1 MARFGRVVT
10 AMVTPFDGD
19 GALDL
24 DGVRRLAKWLQENG
38 NDGLVVGGT
47 TGEAST
53 LTDEEKLALF
63 AATAEAVTIPVIAGT
78 GTNDTA
84 HSIKLTSQ
92 ASKLGIAGILAVGP
106 YYNRPSQAGI
116 EAHMRAICGATSLPV
131 VVYDIPVRTGRKIS
145 TATLL
150 KLAREVK
157 NLAALKDAANNP
169 AETAILMSQAPSGF
183 DLYSGEDG
191 LTLPLMAIGA
201 CGVIGVAT
209 HWSAIDHQEMFACW
223 EKGDVVGARRVNS
236 RLLESF
242 SFESGD
248 DSPNPLPSKV
258 MMNLL
263 GLNVGEARLPMGP
276 PPVELEARAKQ
287 VLEGL
292 RSARAASK

>member
-131 VVYDIPVRTGRKIS
+131 VVYDIPARTGRKIS

-150 KLAREVK
+150 KLARDVK

-223 EKGDVVGARRVNS
+223 EKGDFAGARRVNS

-248 DSPNPLPSKV
+248 DNPNPLPSKV

-276 PPVELEARAKQ
+276 PPVGLEARAKQ

>member
-63 AATAEAVTIPVIAGT
+63 AATSEAVTIPVIAGT

-116 EAHMRAICGATSLPV
+116 EAHMRAICDATSLPV

-150 KLAREVK
+150 KMAREVK

-223 EKGDVVGARRVNS
+223 EKGDFAGARRVNS

-248 DSPNPLPSKV
+248 DNPNPLPSKV

-276 PPVELEARAKQ
+276 PPVGLEARAKQ

>member
-10 AMVTPFDGD
+10 AMVTPFDGN

-53 LTDEEKLALF
+53 LTDDEILALF

-84 HSIKLTSQ
+84 HSIKLTAQ

-106 YYNRPSQAGI
+106 YYNRPPQAGI
-116 EAHMRAICGATSLPV
+116 EAHMHAVCGATSLPV
-131 VVYDIPVRTGRKIS
+131 VIYDIPMRTGREIS

-157 NLAALKDAANNP
+157 NVAALKDAANNP

-183 DLYSGEDG
+183 ELYSGEDG

-209 HWSAIDHQEMFACW
+209 HWSAVDHQEMFACW
-223 EKGDVVGARRVNS
+223 EKGDVAGARRVNS

-242 SFESGD
+242 GFESGD
-248 DSPNPLPSKV
+248 DNPNPLPSKV
-258 MMNLL
+258 MMNVL
-263 GLNVGEARLPMGP
+263 GLSVGEARLPMGP
-276 PPVELEARAKQ
+276 PPVGLEARAKR
-287 VLEGL
+287 VLENL

>member
-10 AMVTPFDGD
+10 AMVTPFDGN

-53 LTDEEKLALF
+53 LTDDEKLALF

-78 GTNDTA
+78 GTSDTA
-84 HSIKLTSQ
+84 HSIKLTAQ

-106 YYNRPSQAGI
+106 YYNRPPQAGI
-116 EAHMRAICGATSLPV
+116 EAHMRAVCGATSLPV
-131 VVYDIPVRTGRKIS
+131 VVYDIPARTGRKIS

-157 NLAALKDAANNP
+157 NVAALKDAANNP
-169 AETAILMSQAPSGF
+169 AETAILMSQAPSSF
-183 DLYSGEDG
+183 ELYSGEDG

-209 HWSAIDHQEMFACW
+209 HWSAVDHQEMFACW
-223 EKGDVVGARRVNS
+223 EKGDVAGARRVNS

-242 SFESGD
+242 GFESGD
-248 DSPNPLPSKV
+248 DNPNPLPSKM
-258 MMNLL
+258 MMNVL

-276 PPVELEARAKQ
+276 PPDGLEARARQ
-287 VLEGL
+287 VLENL
-292 RSARAASK
+292 RSSRAASK

>member
-10 AMVTPFDGD
+10 AMVTPFDGE

-131 VVYDIPVRTGRKIS
+131 VVYDIPARTGRKIS

-150 KLAREVK
+150 KLARDVK

-223 EKGDVVGARRVNS
+223 EKGDFAGARRVNS

-248 DSPNPLPSKV
+248 DNPNPLPSKV

-276 PPVELEARAKQ
+276 PPVGLEARAKQ

>member
-10 AMVTPFDGD
+10 AMVTPFDGN

-53 LTDEEKLALF
+53 LTDDEKLALF

-84 HSIKLTSQ
+84 HSIKLTAQ

-106 YYNRPSQAGI
+106 YYNRPPQAGI
-116 EAHMRAICGATSLPV
+116 EAHMRAVCGATSLPV
-131 VVYDIPVRTGRKIS
+131 VIYDIPMRTGRKIA

-157 NLAALKDAANNP
+157 NVAALKDAANNP
-169 AETAILMSQAPSGF
+169 AETAILMSQAPSSF
-183 DLYSGEDG
+183 ELYSGEDG

-209 HWSAIDHQEMFACW
+209 HWSAVDHQEMFACW
-223 EKGDVVGARRVNS
+223 EIGDVAGARRVNS

-242 SFESGD
+242 GFESGD
-248 DSPNPLPSKV
+248 DNPNPLPSKV
-258 MMNLL
+258 MMNVL

-276 PPVELEARAKQ
+276 PPPGLEARARQ
-287 VLEGL
+287 VLENL

>member
-150 KLAREVK
+150 KLARDVK

-223 EKGDVVGARRVNS
+223 ERGDVAGARRVNS

-248 DSPNPLPSKV
+248 DNPNPLPSKV

-276 PPVELEARAKQ
+276 PPVGLEARAKQ

>member
-1 MARFGRVVT
+1 MSRFGRVVT
-10 AMVTPFDGD
+10 AMVTPFDAN

-24 DGVRRLAKWLQENG
+24 DCVRRLAKWLQENG

-53 LTDEEKLALF
+53 LTDDEKLALF

-84 HSIKLTSQ
+84 HSIQLTAQ

-116 EAHMRAICGATSLPV
+116 EAHMRAVCGATPLPV

-145 TATLL
+145 TVTLL

-157 NLAALKDAANNP
+157 NMAALKDAANNP
-169 AETAILMSQAPSGF
+169 AETAILMSQAPGSF
-183 DLYSGEDG
+183 ELYSGEDG
-191 LTLPLMAIGA
+191 LTLPLMAVGA

-209 HWSAIDHQEMFACW
+209 HWSAVDHQEMFACW
-223 EKGDVVGARRVNS
+223 EKGDVAGARRINS

-242 SFESGD
+242 GFESGD
-248 DSPNPLPSKV
+248 DNPNPIPSKV

-263 GLNVGEARLPMGP
+263 GLNVGEARLPIGP
-276 PPVELEARAKQ
+276 PPTGLDVRAKQ
-287 VLEGL
+287 VLENL